1 MPGDSSA
8 LKTLS
13 QGRHEDLG
21 LALLGQV
28 FALATDAGIVLSAT
42 DEVVGANARAEVL
55 LGAEAGSLIGLPLA
69 ELLPVGPPLL
79 ALLQRPDQDGPMELE
94 VELARRDG
102 GHVPV
107 EVTAKRLA
115 DGRTLL
121 LCRDTTVRRTAERV
135 LARSER
141 RFRALIQ
148 HGADVVVVLDAKG
161 RSSYVSPSAS
171 RLGFGDRVVTEAEL
185 WRMVHP
191 RDRDRAKA
199 TLAPLLHEESAT
211 TSPETRARV
220 ASDKAAGGA
229 DMRDDAERARA
240 PRQVTETVRFWV
252 LGGWRWLEVT
262 GTDLLADPDVRG
274 VVLNARDVTDRMEAE
289 RRVRASEAYYRAI
302 FEKSLEGVVLIGRDR
317 AIRMVSGAALRM
329 LGHRTEDLIDKER
342 SDLIHPD
349 DRDAFLD
356 ALDLVEVKAGSSESV
371 RFRLR
376 DAAGAWHWLEGTVTN
391 LLREPE
397 VQAFVVNY
405 REIGD
410 RVRAMEKIQA
420 LNEELRR
427 RLAHLQSLRRIDMA
441 ITNSVDVR
449 LVLDIFV
456 DQLLQ
461 DLGVDAVAVLMYE
474 PATQALRLA
483 VGRGFSAELRHGART
498 MLGDGPAGR
507 AALEQRTVFLPDLR
521 GDEGWGVAV
530 EPSRQEEY
538 DSYMAVPMLA
548 KGQLQGVIELY
559 ASERLSPGD
568 EWLEFLE
575 TYADQGAIAIENA
588 QLFRSL
594 ERSNVELQRAY
605 DRTIEGWANALDL
618 KDEETAG
625 HSKRVTE
632 MTVRL
637 ARRLGV
643 NGDDVVHVQRGALL
657 HDIGKMGIPDEILL
671 KRGPLTTEEFE
682 VMKQHPVYAY
692 ELLSPI
698 EFLRPALDI
707 PYCHHERWDGTGYP
721 RGLEGE
727 QIPLAA
733 RIFAAVDVFDAL
745 TSERP
750 YRPAWTRE
758 RAEAFIRE
766 GSGKH
771 FDPAIVETFF
781 EVLGQGG

>member
-1 MPGDSSA
+1 VPGDSST
-8 LKTLS
+8 LKTLA

-21 LALLGQV
+21 LALLAQV
-28 FALATDAGIVLSAT
+28 FALATDAVIVLSAT

-55 LGAEAGSLIGLPLA
+55 LGAETGALIGLPVA

-79 ALLQRPDQDGPMELE
+79 ALLQRPDEDAPMELE

-102 GHVPV
+102 GYVPV

-148 HGADVVVVLDAKG
+148 HGADVVVVLDARG

-191 RDRDRAKA
+191 RDRDRARA
-199 TLAPLLHEESAT
+199 TLAPLLHGAQPGPESE
-211 TSPETRARV
+211 PRARRPD
-220 ASDKAAGGA
+220 AGEAARGA
-229 DMRDDAERARA
+229 TERSLG
-240 PRQVTETVRFWV
+240 PRQVTETVRFRA

-262 GTDLLADPDVRG
+262 GTDLLADADVRG
-274 VVLNARDVTDRMEAE
+274 VVLNARDVTDRVEAE

-317 AIRMVSGAALRM
+317 SIRMVSGAALRM
-329 LGHRTEDLIDKER
+329 LGHRAEDLIDKER

-371 RFRLR
+371 RFRFR

-397 VQAFVVNY
+397 VKAFVVNY

-474 PATQALRLA
+474 PPTQALRLA
-483 VGRGFSAELRHGART
+483 VGRGFSDELRHRART
-498 MLGDGPAGR
+498 GLGDGPAGR

-530 EPSRQEEY
+530 EPRRQEEY
-538 DSYMAVPMLA
+538 ASYMAVPMLA

-559 ASERLSPGD
+559 ASEPLTPSD

-637 ARRLGV
+637 ARRLGM
-643 NGDDVVHVQRGALL
+643 NGEDVVHVQRGALL

-721 RGLEGE
+721 RGLKGE

-733 RIFAAVDVFDAL
+733 RIFAVVDVFDAL

-766 GSGKH
+766 GSGTH
-771 FDPAIVETFF
+771 FDPAVVDTFF
-781 EVLGQGG
+781 DVLGIGG

>member
-1 MPGDSSA
+1 MPAESST
-8 LKTLS
+8 LKAPAP
-13 QGRHEDLG
+13 GRHDDLG

-28 FALATDAGIVLSAT
+28 FALAADAVIVLGAT
-42 DEVVGANARAEVL
+42 DEVVGANPRAEVL
-55 LGAEAGSLIGLPLA
+55 LGAKDGALTGVPLA
-69 ELLPVGPPLL
+69 KLLPVGSPLL
-79 ALLQRPDQDGPMELE
+79 ALLARPDDDGPLQLE

-107 EVTAKRLA
+107 EVTAQRLV

-121 LCRDTTVRRTAERV
+121 LCRDTTVRRTAERA

-161 RSSYVSPSAS
+161 RSSYVSPSAA
-171 RLGFGDRVVTEAEL
+171 RLGFSDRVITEAEL
-185 WRMVHP
+185 WRAVHP
-191 RDRDRAKA
+191 RDRDRAVA
-199 TLAPLLHEESAT
+199 TLAPLLRSAQAG
-211 TSPETRARV
+211 EG
-220 ASDKAAGGA
+220 AGGA
-229 DMRDDAERARA
+229 VGSVDGARPTA
-240 PRQVTETVRFWV
+240 VVRFRTA
-252 LGGWRWLEVT
+252 GAWRWLEVT
-262 GTDLLADPDVRG
+262 GTDMLADPDVRG
-274 VVLNARDVTDRMEAE
+274 VVLNARDVTDRVEAE
-289 RRVRASEAYYRAI
+289 RKVRASEAYYRAI

-317 AIRMVSGAALRM
+317 TIRMVSGAALRM
-329 LGHRTEDLIDKER
+329 LGHRAEDLMHQDR
-342 SDLIHPD
+342 SDLVHPD

-376 DAAGAWHWLEGTVTN
+376 DAAGTWHWLEGTVTN
-391 LLREPE
+391 LLHEPA
-397 VQAFVVNY
+397 VGAFVVNY

-420 LNEELRR
+420 LNDELRR

-474 PATQALRLA
+474 PATQALRLS
-483 VGRGFSAELRHGART
+483 VGRGFAAELRLRART
-498 MLGDGPAGR
+498 VLGDGPAGR
-507 AALEQRTVFLPDLR
+507 AALEQRMVFLPDLR
-521 GDEGWGVAV
+521 GEEGWGVAV
-530 EPSRQEEY
+530 EPARQEEY
-538 DSYMAVPMLA
+538 ASYMAVPMLA

-559 ASERLSPGD
+559 SHRRLSPSD

-643 NGDDVVHVQRGALL
+643 GGEDVVHVQRGALL
-657 HDIGKMGIPDEILL
+657 HDIGKMGIPDQILL
-671 KRGPLTTEEFE
+671 KRGPLTTEEFD

-698 EFLRPALDI
+698 EFLRPAIDI
-707 PYCHHERWDGTGYP
+707 PYCHHERWDGQGYP
-721 RGLEGE
+721 RGLKGE

-733 RIFAAVDVFDAL
+733 RIFAVVDVFDAL

-758 RAEAFIRE
+758 RAEAYIRE
-766 GSGKH
+766 GSGTH
-771 FDPAIVETFF
+771 FDPDVVDTFF
-781 EVLGQGG
+781 EVISKDA